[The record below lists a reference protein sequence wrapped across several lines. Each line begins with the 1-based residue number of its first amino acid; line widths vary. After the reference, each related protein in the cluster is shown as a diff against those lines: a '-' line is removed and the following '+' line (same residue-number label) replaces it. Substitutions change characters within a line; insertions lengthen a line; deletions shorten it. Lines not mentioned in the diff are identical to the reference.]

1 MMRTMAAVAV
11 VATVIPRAP
20 CRQEQGGD
28 PVGLERHDE
37 PDGYQQEP
45 HGIQGRVCAI
55 PGPRE
60 PDRTRVQPSCINHN
74 GKLEN
79 NELRRI
85 YGPLGR
91 KYRVNHPPKR

>member
-1 MMRTMAAVAV
+1 MPPGARRATPSGLNDMMSRMDTNKNRTVSREEYAQFLVHRNP
-11 VATVIPRAP
+11 T
-20 CRQEQGGD
+20 
-28 PVGLERHDE
+28 
-37 PDGYQQEP
+37 
-45 HGIQGRVCAI
+45 GRGFNYLDV
-55 PGPRE
+55 
-60 PDRTRVQPSCINHN
+60 NHN